1 MIIPPPVPAPT
12 SFQTLFQDVSGYTH
26 DLTDANAARARVR
39 SAVRSAKRQLAAAP
53 ATTGGDWAA
62 AHKQLAKL
70 TEPLDDVRPQ
80 ATTDYLPYLYAVLK
94 CVETDDLLLKNEPVF
109 IWKSSLSS
117 QPLKKPNQ
125 RIQLV
130 SLHAEL
136 AATLLTHA
144 ICLANHADVLV
155 QSLGSYETS
164 VTMTS
169 AALKAHDET
178 VNVAADMLCRASGVL
193 MHLAEVVI
201 PRWETGVGEEWRR
214 RPVEF
219 TRDVAT
225 ALAKMFQADANLL
238 AIRRLLSRAISV
250 ATSTTTPGPPLSSS
264 HPSPSLLAKLH
275 LHVFTLY
282 DEARALVKA
291 APRNPDAQGEISPL
305 LRRYLSD
312 GRSLSQALSY
322 KWLGVDCG
330 ENGSGDRAGDALG
343 WLAMAKTELE
353 QVQGKTSGLKS
364 LKMGKGKA
372 AGKTRKSKVAEELD
386 SVFAFTSAYK
396 KVNDT
401 VHFRSVT
408 PSSTLLLSIPAGRAA
423 LVSKAFTPPQSAF
436 QTRGSRG
443 SGRTGPPAVDLDL
456 ASLDVADDSS
466 DDEESAADYFG
477 AGQYF

>member
-1 MIIPPPVPAPT
+1 MLIPPPVPAPT

-39 SAVRSAKRQLAAAP
+39 SAVRSAKRQLAAGPSSIA
-53 ATTGGDWAA
+53 GGDWAA
-62 AHKQLAKL
+62 AHK
-70 TEPLDDVRPQ
+70 
-80 ATTDYLPYLYAVLK
+80 ATADYLPHLYAVLG
-94 CVETDDLLLKNEPVF
+94 CVEMDGLLLKNEPVF

-117 QPLKKPNQ
+117 QALKKPTQ

-136 AATLLTHA
+136 AATLLAHA
-144 ICLANHADVLV
+144 ICLANHAAVLV
-155 QSLGSYETS
+155 SSLGAYETS
-164 VTMTS
+164 STVSTS
-169 AALKAHDET
+169 ALKAHDET

-193 MHLAEVVI
+193 THLAEVVI
-201 PRWETGVGEEWRR
+201 PRWETAVGEEWRR

-219 TRDVAT
+219 TREVAT
-225 ALAKMFQADANLL
+225 ALAKLFQADANLL

-275 LHVFTLY
+275 LHVYALY

-291 APRNPDAQGEISPL
+291 ASRNPDAQGEISPL

-312 GRSLSQALSY
+312 GRSLSQALGY

-343 WLAMAKTELE
+343 WLAMAKSELE
-353 QVQGKTSGLKS
+353 QVQGKTTGLKS
-364 LKMGKGKA
+364 LKIGKGKA
-372 AGKTRKSKVAEELD
+372 AGKTRKSKVSEELD
-386 SVFAFTSAYK
+386 SVAAFASAYK

-401 VHFRSVT
+401 VHFRPVT

-423 LVSKAFTPPQSAF
+423 LGLKTFTPPQPAF
-436 QTRGSRG
+436 QPRGGSRG
-443 SGRTGPPAVDLDL
+443 PGRARPTAHRDVDVDL
-456 ASLDVADDSS
+456 AALDVGDDSS
-466 DDEESAADYFG
+466 DDGGDDEPAADYFG